1 MSDEIKLEFG
11 KGLISGYISA
21 LLGILSLMGVIC
33 FYYPSMLTSEQ
44 FRAVYSTDVVR
55 WILFFSLIIAYF
67 MGVISFVLNRSKKL
81 ALVGILTAFV
91 ATLAG
96 GSAVEVKPY
105 ESTPYSFGLDWFAL
119 GLIFSMLIFIPIEKS
134 FALNK
139 EQKILRKG
147 WRTDLAYFFVSH
159 LLIQFIML
167 FVTYFSETLFGWAA
181 IPLVWDTVRAMPIW
195 LQFIVAT
202 FMADLSQ
209 YTCHRFHHK
218 VRFLWRFHAVH
229 HSAEH
234 MDWLAGSRTHLVEI
248 MMTRAL
254 VMLPLYLLGFEQAAL
269 NAYITLVGVQA
280 VAIHA
285 NLGINFGWLRYIIA
299 TPQFHHWH
307 HAKDHRY
314 MDANYA
320 VHLPVIDMI
329 FGTYRCPKGEW
340 PEEYGIV
347 SGKPPEGFWGQLVFP
362 FKKRKKKKTK

>member
-1 MSDEIKLEFG
+1 MSDEVDLQFG
-11 KGLISGYISA
+11 KGLISGYLSA
-21 LLGILSLMGVIC
+21 IMGVLSLMGVLC
-33 FYYPSMLTSEQ
+33 FYYPEVFTSQEI
-44 FRAVYSTDVVR
+44 RAAYSVDFVR
-55 WILFFSLIIAYF
+55 GTLFVCLVIAYF

-81 ALVGILTAFV
+81 AVIGIVTSLV

-96 GSAVEVKPY
+96 GSAVEVKVY

-119 GLIFSMLIFIPIEKS
+119 SLIFSMLIFIPIERS
-134 FALNK
+134 FALHK

-159 LLIQFIML
+159 LLIQFILL
-167 FVTYFSETLFGWAA
+167 FVTTFTEDWFGWTALA
-181 IPLVWDTVRAMPIW
+181 PVQNGIRSMPIW

-202 FMADLSQ
+202 FAADLCQ

-218 VRFLWRFHAVH
+218 IPMLWRFHAVH

-234 MDWLAGSRTHLVEI
+234 MDWLAGSRTHLIEI
-248 MMTRAL
+248 LVTRSI
-254 VMLPLYLLGFEQAAL
+254 VMLPLYALGFEMAAL

-285 NLGINFGWLRYIIA
+285 NVGINFGWLRYIIA

-307 HAKDHRY
+307 HAKNHKY

-329 FGTYRCPKGEW
+329 LGTYRCPKDEW

-347 SGKPPEGFWGQLVFP
+347 SGKPPEGIWKQFWFP
-362 FKKRKKKKTK
+362 LKPRKKKKKP